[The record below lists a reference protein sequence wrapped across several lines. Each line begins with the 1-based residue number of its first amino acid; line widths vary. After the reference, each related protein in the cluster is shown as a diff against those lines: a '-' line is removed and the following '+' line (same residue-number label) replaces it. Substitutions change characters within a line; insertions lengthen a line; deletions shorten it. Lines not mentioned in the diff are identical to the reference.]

1 MNNRIASF
9 TGLRGKLRYR
19 EPMSKH
25 TTWRVGGPA
34 DCFYQPADREDL
46 CDFMAQL
53 PPAEPVFWLGLGSN
67 LLVRDGGI
75 RGTVIC
81 TAGRLDGYRFI
92 DDATLRIEAGMPCAR
107 VARIT
112 AQAGYAG
119 AEFMAGIPG
128 TLGGALAMNGGAFG
142 GETWTLVRRVE
153 TVDRQGRRQ
162 VRDAGE
168 FQVGYREIQGRKDEW
183 FLTADLELR
192 RDPERQGRH
201 RIRSLL
207 TQRAK
212 AQPVRQPSC
221 GSVFRNPP
229 GDHAAQLIECSGL
242 KGLRIG
248 DIQISEKHAN
258 FMINLGQAKAADIET
273 LIERVRGAVLAMH
286 GIGLVA
292 EVKIVGEY
300 E

>member
-9 TGLRGKLRYR
+9 TGLRGKIRYR
-19 EPMSKH
+19 ESMSKH

-46 CDFMAQL
+46 CGFMAQL

-92 DDATLRIEAGMPCAR
+92 NDATIRIEAGMPCAK

-153 TVDRQGRRQ
+153 TADRQGRRQ
-162 VRDAGE
+162 LRDAGE
-168 FQVGYREIQGRKDEW
+168 FQVGYREVQGRKDEW
-183 FLTADLELR
+183 FLMADLELT

-201 RIRSLL
+201 RIRSVLA
-207 TQRAK
+207 QRAK
-212 AQPVRQPSC
+212 SQPLGQPSC
-221 GSVFRNPP
+221 GSIFRNPQ
-229 GDHAAQLIECSGL
+229 GDHAARLIECSGL

-248 DIQISEKHAN
+248 DIQVSEKHAN
-258 FMINLGQAKAADIET
+258 FMINLGQAKAADIEA
-273 LIERVRGAVLAMH
+273 LIQRVRGTVLAMH

-292 EVKIVGEY
+292 EVKIVGEPV
-300 E
+300 

>member
-1 MNNRIASF
+1 MNTRIASL
-9 TGLRGKLRYR
+9 TGLRGKLCYQ

-92 DDATLRIEAGMPCAR
+92 DDATLRIEAGMPCAQ

-153 TVDRQGRRQ
+153 TVDRQGRQQ

-207 TQRAK
+207 AQRAK
-212 AQPVRQPSC
+212 TQPVGQPSC
-221 GSVFRNPP
+221 GSVFRNPL

-258 FMINLGQAKAADIET
+258 FMINLGQAKAADIEA
-273 LIERVRGAVLAMH
+273 LIERVKGAVLAIH
-286 GIGLVA
+286 GIGLIA

>member
-92 DDATLRIEAGMPCAR
+92 DDATLRIEAGMPCAK

-153 TVDRQGRRQ
+153 TVDRQGRQQ

-201 RIRSLL
+201 RIRFLL
-207 TQRAK
+207 AQRAK
-212 AQPVRQPSC
+212 TQPVGQPSC
-221 GSVFRNPP
+221 GSVFRNPQ

-248 DIQISEKHAN
+248 DI
-258 FMINLGQAKAADIET
+258 
-273 LIERVRGAVLAMH
+273 
-286 GIGLVA
+286 
-292 EVKIVGEY
+292 
-300 E
+300 

>member
-53 PPAEPVFWLGLGSN
+53 PPVEPVFWLGLGSN

-92 DDATLRIEAGMPCAR
+92 GDVTIRIEAGMPCAR

-119 AEFMAGIPG
+119 AEFMAGVPG
-128 TLGGALAMNGGAFG
+128 APGGGLGVDGGGVG
-142 GETWTLVRRVE
+142 GGSWTLV
-153 TVDRQGRRQ
+153 
-162 VRDAGE
+162 
-168 FQVGYREIQGRKDEW
+168 
-183 FLTADLELR
+183 
-192 RDPERQGRH
+192 
-201 RIRSLL
+201 
-207 TQRAK
+207 
-212 AQPVRQPSC
+212 
-221 GSVFRNPP
+221 
-229 GDHAAQLIECSGL
+229 
-242 KGLRIG
+242 
-248 DIQISEKHAN
+248 
-258 FMINLGQAKAADIET
+258 
-273 LIERVRGAVLAMH
+273 
-286 GIGLVA
+286 
-292 EVKIVGEY
+292 
-300 E
+300 